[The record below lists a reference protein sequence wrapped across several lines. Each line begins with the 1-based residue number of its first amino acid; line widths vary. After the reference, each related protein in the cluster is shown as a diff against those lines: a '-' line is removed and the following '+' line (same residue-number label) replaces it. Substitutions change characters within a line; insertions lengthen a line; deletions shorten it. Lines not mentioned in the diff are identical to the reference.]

1 MSGEADPH
9 APVALRRLDLLIAG
23 VRAGRGGAVAVTGE
37 PGVGKSALLARLA
50 ARAPGMTVLTAAGAP
65 GEAALPYAALGDLL
79 RPLRDRIA
87 QLPPPQARAVGAAF
101 ALRAGDLNPYH
112 VCLSTLN
119 LICVAAPALVIVD
132 DVDLIDPPSATALF
146 FAARRI
152 RSDGVGMVFA
162 ARRKPE
168 VPGVGELPLCARPE
182 VLDGLTQRETEVVR
196 AIAGGLSNP
205 EAATALRLS
214 RKTVETHLSSAY
226 RKLGVRSRTQLVRY
240 LAAFVALPSPREFPE
255 AAPPGLRH
263 IGNFRTGEKT

>member
-9 APVALRRLDLLIAG
+9 APTAVRRLDLVIAG
-23 VRAGRGGAVAVTGE
+23 VRAGRGDAVAVTGE
-37 PGVGKSALLARLA
+37 PGVGKTALLARLA
-50 ARAPGMTVLTAAGAP
+50 ARAPGLTVLSASGAAS
-65 GEAALPYAALGDLL
+65 EAALPYAALGDLL
-79 RPLRDRIA
+79 RPLRERIG

-119 LICVAAPALVIVD
+119 LLFLAAPALVIVD

-152 RSDGVGMVFA
+152 RAFPVGMVFA
-162 ARRKPE
+162 ARRKPA
-168 VPGVGELPLCARPE
+168 VPGVDDLPMSGALE
-182 VLDGLTQRETEVVR
+182 GLTQRETEVVR

-205 EAATALRLS
+205 EAAIALRLS

-240 LAAFVALPSPREFPE
+240 LVE
-255 AAPPGLRH
+255 AGISR
-263 IGNFRTGEKT
+263 